1 MSSKVFFAKVGD
13 TKPIRHVLERY
24 SSGAWA
30 PVDLTG
36 ASVRFLLAT
45 SAGVRIAGGAATIV
59 GSATAGTVE
68 YGWAAGGNTMAG
80 SFQGEW
86 EVTFPSGVIESFPA
100 EGYVPV
106 EFVEQLG

>member
-1 MSSKVFFAKVGD
+1 MTSKPFFSKVGD
-13 TKPIRHVLERY
+13 TKPIRHVLERNT
-24 SSGAWA
+24 SGTWA
-30 PVDLTG
+30 AVDLTG

-45 SAGVRIAGGAATIV
+45 SGGTRLAAGAATIV
-59 GSATAGTVE
+59 GAATGGTVE
-68 YGWAAGGNTMAG
+68 YGWAAGGNTLAG